1 MNDPARLLQAI
12 FDAVSPLLKPE
23 WGELI
28 VDYSVD
34 ETQSDMAASY
44 SVQKDGHL
52 EEVAILLPQVV
63 DGLFRDLRDSLPD
76 RATQAF
82 STCRFR
88 VTRSGSFEAE
98 YSYDK
103 ADWDGLLVRSGW
115 NFPDI
120 ATKRTQ

>member
-1 MNDPARLLQAI
+1 MNDPARIPQVI
-12 FDAVSPLLKPE
+12 FDAVSPLLEPE
-23 WGELI
+23 WVELI

-44 SVQKDGHL
+44 SLQRDGRL
-52 EEVAILLPQVV
+52 EEVAILLPHVV
-63 DGLFRDLRDSLPD
+63 DGLFRALRDSLSD

-82 STCRFR
+82 SACRYR
-88 VTRSGSFEAE
+88 VTRSGSFEAS

-103 ADWDGLLVRSGW
+103 VDWDDLLARSGW

-120 ATKRTQ
+120 ATKRAQ

>member
-1 MNDPARLLQAI
+1 MNDPARLPQAI
-12 FDAVSPLLKPE
+12 FDAVSPLLGPE
-23 WGELI
+23 WVELI

-76 RATQAF
+76 QATRAF

-88 VTRSGSFEAE
+88 VTRSGSFETE

-103 ADWDGLLVRSGW
+103 VDWDGLLARSGW

>member
-1 MNDPARLLQAI
+1 MNDPARIPQAI
-12 FDAVSPLLKPE
+12 FDAVLPLLEPE
-23 WGELI
+23 WIELI

-63 DGLFRDLRDSLPD
+63 DGLFRALRDSLPD

-82 STCRFR
+82 STCRYR
-88 VTRSGSFEAE
+88 VTRSGAFETE
-98 YSYDK
+98 YSYSK
-103 ADWDGLLVRSGW
+103 VDWDGLLARSGW

-120 ATKRTQ
+120 TTKRAQ